1 MNTYGRTL
9 RGYLKS
15 QAESVHTRFSLP
27 RLTPRAGPLPVM
39 VILQHLD
46 QAGILQA
53 GAEKAAEIEAGEI
66 VTMLDRRVADGTD
79 QFVSGSS

>member
-1 MNTYGRTL
+1 
-9 RGYLKS
+9 
-15 QAESVHTRFSLP
+15 
-27 RLTPRAGPLPVM
+27 M